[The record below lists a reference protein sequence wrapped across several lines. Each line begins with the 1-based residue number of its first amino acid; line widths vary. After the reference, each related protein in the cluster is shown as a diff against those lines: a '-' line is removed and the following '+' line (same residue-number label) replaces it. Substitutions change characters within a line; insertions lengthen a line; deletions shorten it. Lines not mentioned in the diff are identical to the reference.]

1 METEPI
7 TIKVQY
13 IRDLRTKNAVEF
25 NKKLETFEIITG
37 ISFDVAGLLPRD
49 LTMLLELMATGAP
62 MNCTFTCDQGMMNLE
77 REETG
82 RLIAVVK

>member
-13 IRDLRTKNAVEF
+13 IRDLKTKNAVEF

-49 LTMLLELMATGAP
+49 LTMLLELEPQM
-62 MNCTFTCDQGMMNLE
+62 
-77 REETG
+77 EETIRSG
-82 RLIAVVK
+82 RVLIINYWALL

>member
-13 IRDLRTKNAVEF
+13 IRDLKTKNAVEF
-25 NKKLETFEIITG
+25 NKKLETFEIITD

-62 MNCTFTCDQGMMNLE
+62 MNCVFSSDQSMMDLE
-77 REETG
+77 RDDKGKLVAT
-82 RLIAVVK
+82 VV